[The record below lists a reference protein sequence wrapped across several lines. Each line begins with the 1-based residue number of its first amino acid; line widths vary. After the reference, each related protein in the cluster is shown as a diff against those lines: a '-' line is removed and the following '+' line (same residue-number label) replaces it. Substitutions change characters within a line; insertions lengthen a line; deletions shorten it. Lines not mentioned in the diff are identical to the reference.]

1 MSRGDGGRDGEG
13 QRSAQGG
20 GEATAAGWSGSGRP
34 VPCSSPTHTS
44 MAAQSRQQALSL
56 GLAADQLRMYGL
68 PIRPTFGRKLAP
80 KAKLRK

>member
-1 MSRGDGGRDGEG
+1 V
-13 QRSAQGG
+13 AT
-20 GEATAAGWSGSGRP
+20 EA
-34 VPCSSPTHTS
+34 
-44 MAAQSRQQALSL
+44 SRQQALSL